1 MLFEFHPTLQ
11 FEAAT
16 ASGTAPGT
24 EPPRLRAVDAPPELR
39 PHLLRIAARLGRA
52 ASAAEAMRLLE
63 AEVEA
68 LRRQVER
75 PDAPGA
81 TVVSDLEPVVMRFLE
96 ERVRRQEAG
105 ELGDIVGVPTG
116 FSRLDRLLNGL
127 QTGLYVL
134 AGAPSVG
141 KTTFLVQVADQ
152 VAASAAVLLVSFEN
166 PRENL
171 VVKSLARL
179 SRRDCLDLE
188 RGRVP
193 LKDLH
198 RAWERYRPLA
208 RRLYLADGGAHVTL
222 EWLATQVRRIRE
234 AHGGQCVVMVDYL
247 QKMLVNLPGATTKDR
262 ADQLAMGMRTL
273 SRELEVPLLTISSQ
287 SRLGYQGGAG
297 PRVSTLATLKESGE
311 IEYSAD
317 VVLHL
322 RPSEPN
328 DARPHSGRSRPVWLD
343 IEKNRY
349 GEKGEVAL
357 VFHPAL
363 ASFYEE
369 GEPHAV

>member
-1 MLFEFHPTLQ
+1 MLFEFRPTLQ
-11 FEAAT
+11 P
-16 ASGTAPGT
+16 TAPMAPA
-24 EPPRLRAVDAPPELR
+24 EDAQSKPVEAPAELR
-39 PHLLRIAARLGRA
+39 PHLLRIAARLGRVD
-52 ASAAEAMRLLE
+52 SADGAVRILE
-63 AEVEA
+63 AELGA
-68 LRRQVER
+68 LRRQLER
-75 PDAPGA
+75 PEAPGA
-81 TVVSDLEPVVMRFLE
+81 VAVTDLEPAVMRFLE
-96 ERVRRQEAG
+96 DRVRRQEAG
-105 ELGDIVGVPTG
+105 ELGDIVGIPTG
-116 FSRLDRLLNGL
+116 FNRLDRLLNGM
-127 QTGLYVL
+127 QAGLYIL

-141 KTTFLVQVADQ
+141 KTTFLVQLADQ

-179 SRRDCLDLE
+179 SRRDCLELE

-208 RRLYLADGGAHVTL
+208 RRLYLADGGAHITL
-222 EWLATQVRRIRE
+222 DWLAAQVRRIRE
-234 AHGGQCVVMVDYL
+234 AHGGPCVVLVDYL
-247 QKMLVNLPGATTKDR
+247 QKMLVNLPGNTTKDR

-273 SRELEVPLLTISSQ
+273 SRELDVPLVAISSQ

-322 RPSEPN
+322 RPCEPN
-328 DARPHSGRSRPVWLD
+328 DARPHSGGRARPVWLD

-369 GEPHAV
+369 GEPHGL